1 VVHVDGSGSTWT
13 TSGTFDFGRY
23 GSSTINISNG
33 GAVTSDSVVN
43 MGYTNTGGTQVVSI
57 IGGGTWTHS
66 AGADFKLAVDETAT
80 STVTVDGSGSSLVN
94 NDELFVGVYGDGTLD
109 ITNGGEVDVTGTGS
123 DRVRV
128 GYRSG
133 ATGTVT
139 ISGSDSTL
147 AGKLVEVGWSAG
159 STGTVEISDGGL
171 MVCEDLFLSAEADP
185 NSVVKV
191 DMDGMLALL
200 GDGSASIA
208 AFMGLMPDNID
219 ALANS
224 ENIDY
229 WNGTAWDDLGN
240 GTLGLD
246 VDLTYH
252 SSGDLS
258 GYTVLTTIPEPATF
272 ALLTFGGLAA
282 LLRRRR

>member
-1 VVHVDGSGSTWT
+1 VVYVDGSDSTWT

-23 GSSTINISNG
+23 GSSTINVTNS

-43 MGYTNTGGTQVVSI
+43 MGYSDSGETSVLSI
-57 IGGGTWTHS
+57 ASGGTWNHS
-66 AGADFKLAVDETAT
+66 AGGDFKLGVGGT

-94 NDELFVGVYGDGTLD
+94 NDELYVGVNSSGILD

-128 GYRSG
+128 GFRSG